1 MTIDDL
7 IALLEKA
14 EAPSRE
20 LDQAIHLLVL
30 PDDLASKIIRGDM
43 KVHEWSL
50 GMGGICWRSDS
61 GSSGGTW
68 PVRHYSSSIDA
79 ALTLVPDGWLLSELL
94 QNHPEFKSIT
104 DRGWN
109 AGVMGPVEW
118 ASPEPGAPDEPVFD
132 HANGTHD
139 HPAIALCIA
148 ALKARKEQP

>member
-79 ALTLVPDGWLLSELL
+79 ALTLVPDGFYGRLW
-94 QNHPEFKSIT
+94 F
-104 DRGWN
+104 
-109 AGVMGPVEW
+109 GPRPPHMNDVPVAIW
-118 ASPEPGAPDEPVFD
+118 SSDTQKMASFFGPNGD
-132 HANGTHD
+132 HQS
-139 HPAIALCIA
+139 PAIALCIA

>member
-1 MTIDDL
+1 MTLDDL

-50 GMGGICWRSDS
+50 GAGGICWRSDS

-79 ALTLVPDGWLLSELL
+79 ALTLVPEGANCFGFDCESGETRAYFSRNRVASGHWYCSAD
-94 QNHPEFKSIT
+94 HKS
-104 DRGWN
+104 
-109 AGVMGPVEW
+109 
-118 ASPEPGAPDEPVFD
+118 
-132 HANGTHD
+132 
-139 HPAIALCIA
+139 PAIALCIA

>member
-1 MTIDDL
+1 MTLDDL

-79 ALTLVPDGWLLSELL
+79 ALTLA
-94 QNHPEFKSIT
+94 PEGVNDWDLRCRNSVAFKATLYRPS
-104 DRGWN
+104 REYEGRS
-109 AGVMGPVEW
+109 PVL
-118 ASPEPGAPDEPVFD
+118 
-132 HANGTHD
+132 
-139 HPAIALCIA
+139 AIALCIA